1 MEMRDVGVAT
11 LILVLLVILGAAGE
25 YNYQR
30 NQAAEEREAPRTYR
44 EYSDSDLAALIG
56 AYEQEVEALESRYR
70 AAKDRRVETRSGG
83 LIDEQIGEFE
93 RAQKAGASTRSI
105 GAAAARKEKVLN
117 DLRREQSL
125 RGGGVDSLK
134 IHLRRLV
141 AI

>member
-1 MEMRDVGVAT
+1 MAMRDVGVAT

-25 YNYQR
+25 FNYQR
-30 NQAAEEREAPRTYR
+30 NKAAEQREAARTYMG
-44 EYSDSDLAALIG
+44 YSDSEIAALIE
-56 AYEQEVEALESRYR
+56 AYEQEVEALVSRYR
-70 AAKDRRVETRSGG
+70 AAKNRRFETRSGG

-93 RAQKAGASTRSI
+93 RAQKAGTSTRSI
-105 GAAAARKEKVLN
+105 AAEVARKENILR

-125 RGGGVDSLK
+125 RGSGADSLE